1 MLKAFGGRSKKRS
14 RAEIVA
20 TASTS
25 FSVRRGAAEEDE
37 FGVIFKESD
46 LPSDTLA
53 RFQSMRQEFPI
64 HSAVVDI
71 PVMLEHHI
79 YGYTDNRTKSN
90 QELEFLVANNILRRL
105 HVTTGDDEML
115 VVFNKDYKGLVRH
128 ACDVLQKK
136 RAKTDASD
144 SAASANALAVSLLD
158 VYERVILDKI
168 PGVFVTAKELE
179 TLYARHLPQEGRRD
193 GKTSKTDAVGRR
205 EISTVLREHGFLM
218 QRSFDNGD
226 ADCGETYWL
235 SIPRMG
241 KFVKQVIDGRK
252 KIMRIISKRPFK
264 EILEL
269 ELLQRRVKD
278 SDFNIQWYVRDL
290 MGRDDVTVLDTTS
303 GKLIRLPRR

>member
-14 RAEIVA
+14 RAEIAA

-25 FSVRRGAAEEDE
+25 FSVRRGTVEEDE
-37 FGVIFKESD
+37 FGVILKESD

-64 HSAVVDI
+64 HSAIVDI

-90 QELEFLVANNILRRL
+90 HELDLLVANNVLRRL

-115 VVFNKDYKGLVRH
+115 VVFNEDYKGLIRH

-136 RAKTDASD
+136 RAKTDASAT
-144 SAASANALAVSLLD
+144 AASANALAASLLD

-168 PGVFVTAKELE
+168 PGIFVTAKELE
-179 TLYARHLPQEGRRD
+179 TLFALHLPREGDGD
-193 GKTSKTDAVGRR
+193 GKAVGRR
-205 EISTVLREHGFLM
+205 EISSVLGEQGFLM

-226 ADCGETYWL
+226 ANCGETYWL

-290 MGRDDVTVLDTTS
+290 MGRDDVTVLNTTS